1 MNSRASRPRTL
12 VLALS
17 DEVQLQRLLR
27 SILEPSGCKVVA
39 APRSALEGLPTERPD
54 VVIVDLDHLD
64 HRVAGRA
71 KQTFA
76 GAEILEVCNNYREE
90 DGIAVLENGGDYLA
104 RPFRAQDLVAKVHAA
119 ELRRLAA
126 RGCRRYYRAG
136 LLVIDLLAGEIARE
150 GRRFALTST
159 ELRILEVLAREAGGV
174 ATTWQILCSLGRPDS
189 LRDRQALRAFVYE
202 LRRKLESDP
211 RRPGVLLNEARVGYR
226 LVVEPGGPTSLGAEM
241 RASQD
246 MAGFCPDVR
255 KP

>member
-1 MNSRASRPRTL
+1 MKFSC
-12 VLALS
+12 S
-17 DEVQLQRLLR
+17 D
-27 SILEPSGCKVVA
+27 VA

-136 LLVIDLLAGEIARE
+136 SLVIDLLAGEVARD
-150 GRRFALTST
+150 GRRFALTAT
-159 ELRILEVLAREAGGV
+159 ELRILEVLAREEGGV
-174 ATTWQILCSLGRPDS
+174 ATTWQILDSHGRPDS

-202 LRRKLESDP
+202 LRRKPILEVGIFLRFTGCLRRKLESDP
-211 RRPGVLLNEARVGYR
+211 EAPR
-226 LVVEPGGPTSLGAEM
+226 
-241 RASQD
+241 RASQRGQGRLPARRRAWRSD
-246 MAGFCPDVR
+246 KSRG
-255 KP
+255 